1 MRHKWFK
8 IEQSAHEV
16 CTRCGL
22 VKNRRRHRNFHW
34 TEYKKTDGKWF
45 TSDKTPLC
53 EQSQAHIAELSVK
66 AEYLY
71 VNFNNQTIGP
81 GTFTLQHDLSRARH
95 PYRPMVEEVLRAI
108 GSRQAGSDA
117 GLAAAIP
124 QGEAAARQL
133 KPTILWGFNAAR
145 QQRLRRRRGRR
156 ADPFP

>member
-53 EQSQAHIAELSVK
+53 EQSQAQQVTEK
-66 AEYLY
+66 ARNL
-71 VNFNNQTIGP
+71 T
-81 GTFTLQHDLSRARH
+81 R
-95 PYRPMVEEVLRAI
+95 
-108 GSRQAGSDA
+108 
-117 GLAAAIP
+117 GLA
-124 QGEAAARQL
+124 RQD
-133 KPTILWGFNAAR
+133 
-145 QQRLRRRRGRR
+145 Q
-156 ADPFP
+156 